1 MILYI
6 FLIGAL
12 IIMFLLGVL
21 FTILALEVWGK

>member
-1 MILYI
+1 MMLYI

-21 FTILALEVWGK
+21 FTILALEVWRK

>member
-21 FTILALEVWGK
+21 FTILALEVWRK